1 MTPKGKKGLKE
12 IWKRDEDDP
21 NLINLTNQNGEI
33 DDEVAILDGILT
45 ARIHPHRLHPSEL
58 VEGKDFFRNFTRNP
72 LFVLKIWAQNDWY
85 IGWVPS
91 EDPVKSSKSIFIVK

>member
-12 IWKRDEDDP
+12 IWKRDEEDP
-21 NLINLTNQNGEI
+21 NVINLTNQNGEI

-58 VEGKDFFRNFTRNP
+58 VEGKDYFNTKKLIRFLPPECTR
-72 LFVLKIWAQNDWY
+72 LVTLTRVILTLK
-85 IGWVPS
+85 
-91 EDPVKSSKSIFIVK
+91 